1 LGTTQPGARTSSPN
15 PPGERHGALNPE
27 DGSAPAA
34 TLEGSDS
41 VAIEER
47 SGALSER
54 PRRGRISV
62 RTFESFNDRDFRW
75 FFLSMCGHFT
85 AVNTQMFVRGFL
97 VFQLTGSHAALGFVQ
112 LAGALPQLVFSAVGG
127 VLADMIPQKKWIVQV
142 GQLVNAVNAAWIAFF
157 LFIDALTV
165 EHLVIAAMIQGLV
178 NSLMM
183 PARQAM
189 TPEVVGES
197 RLMNALA
204 LNTAGMN
211 FARLMMPGLAGYMIA
226 LVGTGE
232 GTSGAEWVYA
242 LMTAVYLWAVLSLFM
257 VPDFHGRRERERT
270 LRTALRDVTEGFRYI
285 KNTPAVRAVLIVNLL
300 IVVTSLPYF
309 FLLPG
314 FVDEVLHGGSSTLGA
329 LMSLQG
335 AGSLAG
341 SLMIA
346 SLPPRRRGRLL
357 LASGMVMSFVLIA
370 FFWTTWLWVSGG
382 LLAVIGVAHA
392 TRMTLSNVLVQTYT
406 EPDYR
411 GRVMSIY
418 MMEFSI
424 VMLGVFVVGLAADR
438 FGVQQALTGSSIAL
452 LALMVYSWVFIPT
465 FRELE

>member
-1 LGTTQPGARTSSPN
+1 M
-15 PPGERHGALNPE
+15 
-27 DGSAPAA
+27 
-34 TLEGSDS
+34 
-41 VAIEER
+41 
-47 SGALSER
+47 
-54 PRRGRISV
+54 SV
-62 RTFESFNDRDFRW
+62 RTFESFGDRDFRW

-85 AVNTQMFVRGFL
+85 SLNVQMFVRGFL

-112 LAGALPQLVFSAVGG
+112 LAGAFPQLLFSTVGG
-127 VLADMIPQKKWIVQV
+127 VLADMVPQKKWVVQA
-142 GQLVNAVNAAWIAFF
+142 GQFINAVNASWIAFF
-157 LFIDALTV
+157 LFMDALIV
-165 EHLVIAAMIQGLV
+165 EHLVIAALIQGLV

-183 PARQAM
+183 PSRQAM
-189 TPEVVGES
+189 TPEVVGER

-242 LMTAVYLWAVLSLFM
+242 LMTVLYLWAVVSMFM
-257 VPDFHGRRERERT
+257 VPDYKGLRERERT
-270 LRTALRDVTEGFRYI
+270 LRSALRDVAEGFIYI

-314 FVDEVLHGGSSTLGA
+314 FVDEVLHGGSSTLGL

-341 SLMIA
+341 SLLIA
-346 SLPPRRRGRLL
+346 SLPPHRRGQLL
-357 LASGMVMSFVLIA
+357 LLSGLLMAIVLIV
-370 FFWTTWLWVSGG
+370 FFWTTWVVASGA
-382 LLAVIGVAHA
+382 LLVAIGVAHA
-392 TRMTLSNVLVQTYT
+392 CRMTLSNVLVQTYS
-406 EPDYR
+406 EPEYR

-418 MMEFSI
+418 MMEFSV
-424 VMLGVFVVGLAADR
+424 VMIGVFVTGLAADM
-438 FGVQQALTGSSIAL
+438 FGVQQALTATSVL
-452 LALMVYSWVFIPT
+452 LFAMMAFAWKFIPT
-465 FRELE
+465 FRNLD